1 MGVFYYLSNL
11 SGHIPLMVRIIQFFG
26 VLLFIMEIL
35 YLRMNKHFNRIQYI
49 SIYLLVLLFGSI
61 LSGIYQSNPLNF
73 LIVFNILGF
82 YGTALYFIR
91 QDKDIIIIKIS
102 LIVSVSLFV
111 YYFLLSMHPM
121 QWVTHSQNH
130 VSVVIIFISTIYYLN
145 KINQREDSLSY
156 IPALIALIVSIFSYG
171 RSGIIASSIILIGL
185 VVHQTIAKI
194 SIKNIVFTLFLFTVM
209 AIVVDH
215 YYFYI
220 TLALNKFYVD
230 GMESTAR
237 IEIFQYW
244 SREINYFP
252 SLAFGVDLSLLKS
265 SHSLSSHNSF
275 LTLHSRFGISFV
287 LIIINIFSIIMIGFK
302 KNMFIVFLFLAIL
315 MRSFTDNIL
324 IGSGFLF
331 GVLFFCIL
339 LMVKN
344 LNTKR
349 KVLYPLVQ
357 LIS

>member
-215 YYFYI
+215 Y
-220 TLALNKFYVD
+220 
-230 GMESTAR
+230 
-237 IEIFQYW
+237 
-244 SREINYFP
+244 
-252 SLAFGVDLSLLKS
+252 
-265 SHSLSSHNSF
+265 
-275 LTLHSRFGISFV
+275 
-287 LIIINIFSIIMIGFK
+287 
-302 KNMFIVFLFLAIL
+302 
-315 MRSFTDNIL
+315 
-324 IGSGFLF
+324 
-331 GVLFFCIL
+331 
-339 LMVKN
+339 
-344 LNTKR
+344 
-349 KVLYPLVQ
+349 
-357 LIS
+357 